1 MNLLKGSHSVFNIQ
15 LHIVFVTKYR
25 KKVINEAMLA
35 GASVRCLVECAKK
48 ITACL
53 RNSTQRQTTFII
65 LADFHPDRNLA
76 DFIGSLKSASSRIVR
91 SEFKEVVDKVYWKDK
106 FWHDSYCVVSC
117 GGAPLEI
124 VNQYIRSQDTEKLV
138 DAQPSPETIP
148 MQV

>member
-1 MNLLKGSHSVFNIQ
+1 MFSRVCEKNNCLLKEFNA
-15 LHIVFVTKYR
+15 
-25 KKVINEAMLA
+25 EADHVL
-35 GASVRCLVECAKK
+35 L
-48 ITACL
+48 
-53 RNSTQRQTTFII
+53 

-117 GGAPLEI
+117 GGALLEI

>member
-35 GASVRCLVECAKK
+35 CIREVFSRVCEKNNCLLKEFNAEADHVH
-48 ITACL
+48 L
-53 RNSTQRQTTFII
+53 